1 MGILFSYL
9 PSIERNTVCCVDV
22 RTRRACWYKEPSVNT
37 PYHEVVVK
45 KEPTIRYITPKDQG
59 PAGSI
64 EYDATVDV
72 LAPVDTESIL
82 KDAHFNGMR

>member
-1 MGILFSYL
+1 M
-9 PSIERNTVCCVDV
+9 CCVDV
-22 RTRRACWYKEPSVNT
+22 RTKRVCWEKEPSVLT

-45 KEPTIRYITPKDQG
+45 KEPTIRYIVPKDQG

-72 LAPVDTESIL
+72 LAPVDTDGIL
-82 KDAHFNGMR
+82 QEAHFNRMG

>member
-9 PSIERNTVCCVDV
+9 PSIERNTMCCVDV
-22 RTRRACWYKEPSVNT
+22 RTKRACWKEEPSVHT
-37 PYHEVVVK
+37 QYHEVVVK
-45 KEPTIRYITPKDQG
+45 KEPTIRYIVPKDQG

-72 LAPVDTESIL
+72 LSPVDTESIL
-82 KDAHFNGMR
+82 REVHFNPRA

>member
-1 MGILFSYL
+1 MGIIFSYL
-9 PSIERNTVCCVDV
+9 PSIERNTMCCVDV
-22 RTRRACWYKEPSVNT
+22 RTKKVCWEKEPSVLT

-45 KEPTIRYITPKDQG
+45 KEPTIRYIVPKDQG

-72 LAPVDTESIL
+72 LAPVDTESML
-82 KDAHFNGMR
+82 QEAHFNRMG